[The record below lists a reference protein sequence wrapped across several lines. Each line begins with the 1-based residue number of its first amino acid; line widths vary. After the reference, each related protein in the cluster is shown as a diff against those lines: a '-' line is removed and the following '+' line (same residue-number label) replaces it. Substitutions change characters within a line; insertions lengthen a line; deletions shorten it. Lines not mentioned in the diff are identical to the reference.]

1 MRRLIRKQTEE
12 VVIKFFDE
20 EVFGYIMSQV
30 YQEITITGTQTIPK
44 IPDETCGFDES
55 EMGFT
60 LLDFQE

>member
-1 MRRLIRKQTEE
+1 
-12 VVIKFFDE
+12 VIKFFDDDT
-20 EVFGYIMSQV
+20 FGYIMSQV

-44 IPDETCGFDES
+44 LPDETCGFDES